1 MSDDELSTSALHQR
15 VIDTGH
21 FGRGDVVHA
30 IGSLLEAQHIG
41 RPLMLYRVTGRMG
54 WHLSGEQAHVLEAEQ
69 RPGRP
74 EVRAPARYLIHL
86 EDCPLCAKFEGQLRE
101 EIASADFGDAEP
113 HEVMLIARTEDGQLV
128 HILDVL
134 RLQEEQDDA

>member
-1 MSDDELSTSALHQR
+1 MPDDELSVSALHQR
-15 VIDTGH
+15 IIDTNH

-30 IGSLLEAQHIG
+30 IGSLLDAQHIG

-54 WHLSGEQAHVLEAEQ
+54 WHLSGERAHVLEAEQ
-69 RPGRP
+69 RPGRA

-86 EDCPLCAKFEGQLRE
+86 ENCPPCAKFEGQLRE
-101 EIASADFGDAEP
+101 EITSSDFGDAEP

-134 RLQEEQDDA
+134 RLQGEQDGV